1 MKMNFSYGLLNG
13 IIESFDPEN
22 NGNKI
27 IEGRYKNDKKEG
39 YWRHF
44 NDDGVIEK
52 VEHWIEGEL
61 VN

>member
-1 MKMNFSYGLLNG
+1 MSTKISL
-13 IIESFDPEN
+13 D

-44 NDDGVIEK
+44 NDNGVIEK